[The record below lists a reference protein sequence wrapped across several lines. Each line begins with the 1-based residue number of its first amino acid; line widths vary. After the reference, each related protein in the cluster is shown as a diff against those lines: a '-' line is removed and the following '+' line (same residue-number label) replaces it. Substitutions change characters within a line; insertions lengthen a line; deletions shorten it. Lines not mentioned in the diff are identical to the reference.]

1 VAAVE
6 AVVDLGAIAHNV
18 AVVGDRAR
26 SGVMAVVKADG
37 YGHGATEVARAALSA
52 GAAEIGVATVDEAL
66 ALRRDGVTVPVAA
79 WLHTPTTD
87 FVGAV
92 AAGIEVVVSSVRQ
105 LSDVAAAAETAGVAA
120 TIGVKV
126 DTGMG
131 RGGAALRDW
140 PDFCDAVA
148 KYTASGAVEM
158 RTAMTHLARGDEPDH
173 PLNDRQAALLD
184 TCVADLRRAGA
195 PAHVIHVS
203 NSAAALT
210 RPDLSRDLVRA
221 GIAVYGR
228 TPVPHL
234 GDFGLR
240 PAMTLTAE
248 IALVKKIPA
257 GQGVSYNHMWVA
269 PRDTT
274 IAVVACGYADG
285 IPRVLSQG
293 FAVVIGGRRFRSAG
307 RICMDQFVVDLGPGE
322 IAVTEGDRAVLFGPG
337 TSGEETA
344 ADWARAANTIDYE
357 ILSAL
362 RGRTVRRYVSRPSV
376 SRQASR

>member
-1 VAAVE
+1 MAAVE

-18 AVVGDRAR
+18 GVVGERAR

-37 YGHGATEVARAALSA
+37 YGHGATQVARAALAA

-66 ALRRDGVTVPVAA
+66 ALRRDGVSAPIVA

-87 FVGAV
+87 FAAAV
-92 AAGIEVVVSSVRQ
+92 AAGVEVVVSSVRQ
-105 LSDVAAAAETAGVAA
+105 LSAVASAAESVGTTA

-126 DTGMG
+126 DTGLG
-131 RGGAALRDW
+131 RGGAAMPEWAQL
-140 PDFCDAVA
+140 CDGIA
-148 KYTASGAVEM
+148 KCVASGSVAM

-173 PLNDRQAALLD
+173 PLNTRQAAHLD
-184 TCVADLRRAGA
+184 DCVADLRRAGT
-195 PAHVIHVS
+195 PAQVVHVS

-221 GIAVYGR
+221 GIAIYGR

-234 GDFGLR
+234 GDFGLA

-248 IALVKKIPA
+248 ISLVKKISA
-257 GQGVSYNHMWVA
+257 GQGVSYNHTWIA

-285 IPRVLSQG
+285 IPRVLSGG
-293 FAVVIGGRRFRSAG
+293 FAVVIGGRRFPSAG
-307 RICMDQFVVDLGPGE
+307 RICMDQFVVDLGPGSTD
-322 IAVTEGDRAVLFGPG
+322 VTEGDRAVLFGSG
-337 TSGEETA
+337 ACGEETA
-344 ADWARAANTIDYE
+344 ADWARAAGTIDYE
-357 ILSAL
+357 ILTGI
-362 RGRTVRRYVSRPSV
+362 RGRAARCYVSRPSV
-376 SRQASR
+376 SRQAS